1 MDGVPGVVI
10 QDVGG
15 GKIAVVQNGV
25 GADPLQGDGVVVVV
39 IGVLQI

>member
-15 GKIAVVQNGV
+15 GVVDGV